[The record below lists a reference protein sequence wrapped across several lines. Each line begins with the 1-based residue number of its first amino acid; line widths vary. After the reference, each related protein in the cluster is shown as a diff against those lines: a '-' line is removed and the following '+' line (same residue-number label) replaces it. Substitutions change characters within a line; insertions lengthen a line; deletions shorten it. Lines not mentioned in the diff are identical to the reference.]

1 VTPLAD
7 RVALVTGASRGIGK
21 AICLALARAGATIV
35 GAATTEAGAE
45 STCRDVRTLGRRALA
60 LAGDVSVPAD
70 ADRWV
75 AEAQR
80 AFGRVDVLVNNA
92 GIVRRIRTVE
102 MADEDFD
109 IVLRVNLN
117 GPFYLAR
124 RVLPGMLSRGWGRIL
139 NVSSISGAVGTAGS
153 TGYCASKWGLN
164 GLTQALAEE
173 VRGTGVVVAA
183 ILPGSVKTD
192 MLEGS
197 GYDPVMTADEV
208 AETVRFLCGEASTAI
223 NGSLVE
229 MFG

>member
-21 AICLALARAGATIV
+21 AICLALAEAGATIV
-35 GAATTEAGAE
+35 GTSTREAGAE
-45 STCRDVRTLGRRALA
+45 STCREVRTLGRRALA
-60 LAGDVSVPAD
+60 LAGDVSVAAD

-75 AEAQR
+75 AEAER
-80 AFGRVDVLVNNA
+80 AFGRIDVLVNNA
-92 GIVRRIRTVE
+92 GIVRRIRTVQ
-102 MADEDFD
+102 MTDDDFD
-109 IVLRVNLN
+109 RVVKVNLN

-124 RVLPGMLSRGWGRIL
+124 RVLPGMLERKCGRIL
-139 NVSSISGAVGTAGS
+139 NVSSISGTVGTAGS

-164 GLTQALAEE
+164 GLTEALAEE
-173 VRGTGVVVAA
+173 VRGSGVVVAA

-197 GYDPVMTADEV
+197 GYEPVLSAGEV
-208 AETVRFLCGEASTAI
+208 AQTVRFICAEAPPAI